1 MTGPGRGLAL
11 AVVLLHGA
19 GVAAAQVAAPPAARS
34 HPMVDALFVLAAD
47 SMEGRAVG
55 TAGGARARRFLLS
68 QLRSI
73 GVAPVGGSF
82 EHPFEFT
89 TRQGV
94 AVEGVNL
101 LAQVRGTTHPDRFL
115 VVSAHYDHVGV
126 RNGEIYNGADDNA
139 SGTAALLEL
148 ARRLRAAPL
157 GHSVILAFFDAEES
171 GLRGAA
177 AFVAAPPVPKEA
189 IAMNLNMDMVS
200 RSEASVLWAAGTA
213 PYPQF
218 RPILLGIEP
227 VPGVTLKLGH
237 DTDADGPSN
246 NWTSQSDQGAFHRAG
261 IPFLY
266 FGVEDHPGY
275 HKPTD
280 DAEAVTHQFYIGA
293 VETIWRALV
302 RVDAGIGARSEK

>member
-1 MTGPGRGLAL
+1 MSAC
-11 AVVLLHGA
+11 
-19 GVAAAQVAAPPAARS
+19 AASAQVATPPAARG

-55 TAGGARARRFLLS
+55 TPGGARARRFLLS
-68 QLRSI
+68 QLQAI
-73 GVAPVGGSF
+73 GVAPVGNGF

-89 TRQGV
+89 TRQGT
-94 AVEGVNL
+94 AVQGVNL
-101 LAQVRGTTHPDRFL
+101 LAQVRGTTDPDRFI
-115 VVSAHYDHVGV
+115 VISAHYDHVGV
-126 RNGEIYNGADDNA
+126 RNGETYNGADDNA

-148 ARRLRAAPL
+148 ARRLRAAPPR
-157 GHSVILAFFDAEES
+157 HSVILAFFDAEES

-177 AFVAAPPVPKEA
+177 AFVAAPPVAKEA
-189 IAMNLNMDMVS
+189 IVMNLNMDMVS
-200 RSEASVLWAAGTA
+200 RSETGVLWAAGAA

-246 NWTSQSDQGAFHRAG
+246 NWSGQSDQGAFHRVG

-275 HKPTD
+275 HNPTD
-280 DAEAVTHQFYIGA
+280 DPEAITPQFYIGA
-293 VETIWRALV
+293 IETIWRVLRAL
-302 RVDAGIGARSEK
+302 DAEGGGKSLP

>member
-1 MTGPGRGLAL
+1 MSRRSPFLILGPWLLA
-11 AVVLLHGA
+11 AC
-19 GVAAAQVAAPPAARS
+19 AASAQVAAPPAARS

-55 TAGGARARRFLLS
+55 TPGSARARRFLLS
-68 QLRSI
+68 QLQSI
-73 GVAPVGGSF
+73 GVAPVGSSF

-89 TRQGV
+89 ARQGA
-94 AVEGVNL
+94 AVQGVNL
-101 LAQVRGTTHPDRFL
+101 LAQVRGTAEPDRVI
-115 VVSAHYDHVGV
+115 VVSAHYDHVGI
-126 RNGEIYNGADDNA
+126 RNGETYNGADDNA

-148 ARRLRAAPL
+148 ARRMRASPPR
-157 GHSVILAFFDAEES
+157 HTVILAFFDAEES

-177 AFVAAPPVPKEA
+177 AFVATPPVPREA
-189 IAMNLNMDMVS
+189 IVMNLNMDMVS
-200 RSEASVLWAAGTA
+200 RSEEGVLWAAGTA

-237 DTDADGPSN
+237 DTDADGASN
-246 NWTSQSDQGAFHRAG
+246 NWTNQSDQGAFHRAG

-280 DAEAVTHQFYIGA
+280 DPEAVTHQFYIGA
-293 VETIWRALV
+293 IETIWRVLQG
-302 RVDAGIGARSEK
+302 VDAGMRARSEQ